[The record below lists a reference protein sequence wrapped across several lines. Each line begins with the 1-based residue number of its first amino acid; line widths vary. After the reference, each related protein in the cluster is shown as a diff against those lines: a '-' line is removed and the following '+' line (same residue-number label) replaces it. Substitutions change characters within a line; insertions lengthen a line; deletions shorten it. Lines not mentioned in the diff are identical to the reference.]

1 MRRCSCL
8 PVSVSTSTLVLSLR
22 GEQIVVVPF
31 FSTVVLN
38 NVDTMQ
44 RAQALEQTS
53 GAGMLRCYV
62 DVTVGSSEVVLSR
75 NAS

>member
-1 MRRCSCL
+1 MELQVC
-8 PVSVSTSTLVLSLR
+8 
-22 GEQIVVVPF
+22 EEIVVAPF

-62 DVTVGSSEVVLSR
+62 DRTCTAR
-75 NAS
+75 NQGEGEWSASNALRAHERAG